1 MMERQYIKLTPMEYR
16 FWLADQV
23 KENNL
28 EMNDVNL
35 TYRIT
40 GNLNLELLKEA
51 LHKTINEYGPLHSI
65 ISTIDGYP
73 HYVVQED
80 FKVPFEVISFEEELS
95 EEEIQIMVRHF
106 VFVPFRL
113 DEEIPVRFRVL
124 VLPGQYVFTAVMHH
138 INLDGVSAQNFFSRL
153 SAVYRELLENI
164 YQTKSNNEML
174 AQYQEWLD
182 AHISPFRE
190 KGKEYWIDYLRNRN
204 LIVSLPADP
213 YATENRKKPIADAE
227 SWYQFALG
235 KDVHDGCVRLSKE
248 KVTTVFQVLIS
259 AWAVTI
265 GRMTAN
271 MELAVEHAVNLMKP
285 AFEGLYGLHVNHLP
299 LKFDFEEGM
308 TFSEILQR
316 LKTDWKGK
324 KRFMGIFF
332 NEISGEL
339 AAANV
344 KTSQFST
351 SNIAFVYPVYD
362 APLFE
367 LERCE
372 VTHIYR
378 AVTPI
383 PNDLLMSVGAD
394 EDLTCFLRHHVRF
407 TNDYVRSY
415 AEAYRVVLQ
424 QVINNPDIQYQ
435 DIKLLSEETQKT
447 FIVQEQLS
455 LHAVHQEGTVLQL
468 FKDNVSRYPEH
479 VAVVDVNRS
488 ITYQELDVLSSKVA
502 EALLAKNP
510 VVRRV
515 GLSMPKT
522 VDMVVAIWG
531 ILKAGCSYV
540 PLDYEYPQNRLD
552 YIVEDCGL
560 QEVIVDGETAAKFAI
575 EKYLVPQLLA
585 EAANQEQILS
595 EVQPDAEAYIIYTS
609 GTAGLPKGTP
619 IAHAQL
625 YVTATVNVQTQ
636 QLDADSRVTNIANVC
651 FDASIVQLFPVIMA
665 GGTLYLVPEYVKRD
679 PLALVTYLDDNHITY
694 MDLPPALLSLLPK
707 RPDLSGLRG
716 IQVGGDVTTPET
728 VRFWSTHYRLV
739 NEYGPT
745 ENCVDATYNVMQPNS
760 PINDIGVSLPGVT
773 CYVTDDNLNLLP
785 YYAVGEL
792 LIGGLKVTK
801 GYINRP
807 ELNEKKFVDNPFVSA
822 EDRLA
827 GINERLYKS
836 GDLVMRLPNGHL
848 FFMGRKDNQV
858 KIRGFRIELGE
869 IEARILNYNTG
880 ISNAVV
886 IVKDINGNKQLHAYV
901 ESSIADENL
910 VSNLMDKLKSELPS
924 YMVPSHWAVLE
935 AFPLNHSGKVD
946 VPALPEAQAIV
957 RAGIVAPRNN
967 DEKCLLEQVK
977 RIMNVECIGVETD
990 LFDAG
995 MTSMEAME
1003 FVSAANQLGYHFST
1017 TDLYR
1022 MHNIRKLASVAEG
1035 SLCFWYKRDDERKPI
1050 LIYFSGIVSYIPAH
1064 LLLLDAYSKYF
1075 SVFLVERIHHFFDAD
1090 ETPSLQKL
1098 CARLDDY
1105 MEDMFVQ
1112 GKVTAVSGF
1121 CFGAEL
1127 AAAYVGHLTTLHPE
1141 ISAPWMINIE
1151 SFGCRRK
1158 MPSVLGDDPFGAKL
1172 LQPIFDGM
1180 PEYFEYDGEILN
1192 IYTDVLDSEM
1202 EENLKK
1208 AYQEI
1213 MEFNLRYFSEKFY
1226 QSNMRIIHVPHFKIK
1241 TEQENVNEV
1250 IGIVADFFFPQKK

>member
-1 MMERQYIKLTPMEYR
+1 MERQYIKLTPMEYR

-40 GNLNLELLKEA
+40 GNLNLALLKEA

-65 ISTIDGYP
+65 ISMVDGYP

-80 FKVPFEVISFEEELS
+80 YQVPFEVISFEEELS
-95 EEEIQIMVRHF
+95 EEEIQTMVRHF

-138 INLDGVSAQNFFSRL
+138 INLDGVSTQNFFLRL
-153 SAVYRELLENI
+153 TAVYRELLENK
-164 YQTKSNNEML
+164 YQPKSNDEML

-182 AHISPFRE
+182 AHISPYRE
-190 KGKEYWIDYLRNRN
+190 KGKVYWTDYLRNRN
-204 LIVSLPADP
+204 LRVFLPSDP
-213 YATENRKKPIADAE
+213 YATENKKKPIADAE

-235 KDVHDGCVRLSKE
+235 KDVHDGCVRLSRE

-271 MELAVEHAVNLMKP
+271 MGLAVEHAVNLMKP
-285 AFEGLYGLHVNHLP
+285 AFEDLYGMHVNHLP
-299 LKFDFEEGM
+299 LKFDFEKDM

-324 KRFMGIFF
+324 KRFMGVFF
-332 NEISGEL
+332 NEISSEL

-344 KTSQFST
+344 KMSQFST

-362 APLFE
+362 APFFE
-367 LERCE
+367 LEGCE

-383 PNDLLMSVGAD
+383 LNDLLMSVGAD
-394 EDLTCFLRHHVRF
+394 ENLTCFLRHHVRF

-424 QVINNPDIQYQ
+424 QVIDNPDIQYQ
-435 DIKLLSEETQKT
+435 DIKLLPEETQKT
-447 FIVQEQLS
+447 IIAQEQLS
-455 LHAVHQEGTVLQL
+455 LHAVRQEGTVLQL
-468 FKDNVSRYPEH
+468 FKDNVSKYPDR
-479 VAVVDVNRS
+479 VAVVGDNRS

-502 EALLAKNP
+502 EALLAKSP
-510 VVRRV
+510 VARRI
-515 GLSMPKT
+515 GLSVPKT

-560 QEVIVDGETAAKFAI
+560 QEVVVNDDTASKFAI
-575 EKYLVPQLLA
+575 ETYQVPQLLA
-585 EAANQEQILS
+585 MAADLEHILPV
-595 EVQPDAEAYIIYTS
+595 VQPDADAYIIYTS
-609 GTAGLPKGTP
+609 GTTGLPKGTP

-625 YVTATVNVQTQ
+625 YVTATVNVKTQ

-651 FDASIVQLFPVIMA
+651 FDASIVQLFPVIIA
-665 GGTLYLVPEYVKRD
+665 GGTLYLVPDYVKRD
-679 PLALVTYLDDNHITY
+679 PLALVAYLDDNHITY

-707 RPDLSGLRG
+707 KPDLSGLKG
-716 IQVGGDVTTPET
+716 IQLGGDVTTPET
-728 VRFWSTHYRLV
+728 VRFWATHYRLV

-773 CYVTDDNLNLLP
+773 CYVTDENLNLLP
-785 YYAVGEL
+785 CYAVGEL
-792 LIGGLKVTK
+792 LIGGLKVTQ

-807 ELNEKKFVDNPFVSA
+807 ELNETKFVDNPFVSA
-822 EDRLA
+822 EDKLA
-827 GINERLYKS
+827 GINTRLYKS

-869 IEARILNYNTG
+869 IEAKILDYNTG

-901 ESSIADENL
+901 ESSIIDEDL
-910 VSNLMDKLKSELPS
+910 VPNLMDKLKSEIPS
-924 YMVPSHWAVLE
+924 YMIPSHWAVLGS
-935 AFPLNHSGKVD
+935 FPLNHSGKVD
-946 VPALPEAQAIV
+946 VSALPEAQAIV
-957 RAGIVAPRNN
+957 REDIVEPKDNK
-967 DEKCLLEQVK
+967 EKCLLEQVE
-977 RIMNVECIGVETD
+977 RIMNVESIGVETD

-1003 FVSAANQLGYHFST
+1003 LVAAANQLGYRFST

-1022 MHNIRKLASVAEG
+1022 LRNIRKLASVDEG
-1035 SLCFWYKRDDERKPI
+1035 SLCFWYNRDERKPV
-1050 LIYFSGIVSYIPAH
+1050 LVYFSGIVSYIPAH
-1064 LLLLDAYSKYF
+1064 LLLLDAYSKYY
-1075 SVFLVERIHHFFDAD
+1075 SIFLVERMQQFLDPN
-1090 ETPSLQKL
+1090 ETLSFQKL
-1098 CARLDDY
+1098 CVRMDEHL
-1105 MEDMFVQ
+1105 EEMFVQ

-1127 AAAYVGHLTTLHPE
+1127 AAAYVKHLTTFHPE
-1141 ISAPWMINIE
+1141 MSVPCMINLE

-1158 MPSVLGDDPFGAKL
+1158 MPYVPSDDPFDDKL
-1172 LQPIFDGM
+1172 WQPVIDGM

-1192 IYTDVLDSEM
+1192 IYTDVMDPEPD
-1202 EENLKK
+1202 ENLKK
-1208 AYQEI
+1208 TYQEI
-1213 MEFNLRYFSEKFY
+1213 LKFNLCYFSEKFHP
-1226 QSNMRIIHVPHFKIK
+1226 SNMRIIHIQRSKIK
-1241 TEQENVNEV
+1241 SEQENVDEV
-1250 IGIVADFFFPQKK
+1250 IRIVADFFFPQKK